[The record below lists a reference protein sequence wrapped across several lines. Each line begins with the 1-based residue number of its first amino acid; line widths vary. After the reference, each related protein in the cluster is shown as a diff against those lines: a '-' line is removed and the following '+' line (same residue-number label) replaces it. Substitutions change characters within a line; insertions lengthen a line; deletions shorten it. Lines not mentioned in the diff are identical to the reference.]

1 MRLSRLNFL
10 PKPVLP
16 GASAIALC
24 IAASLVLLLS
34 ALNWMVQRQALEKM
48 ERQLADAAPKRP
60 AQRIAHPARQ
70 RELEQQTEAMV
81 AAAYE
86 QNLSAV
92 RLMRHIQ
99 PPRDMPVALLGL
111 DLNSQRDAENRKA
124 GLSSGSVKISV
135 EAESS
140 PDMLN
145 YLAYLNEQPMFQSV
159 YLIKHEMVE
168 GSTGRPY
175 HFQLEVKWSQ

>member
-10 PKPVLP
+10 PKPALP

-34 ALNWMVQRQALEKM
+34 ALNWMVQRQAVEKLEQ
-48 ERQLADAAPKRP
+48 QLADAASKHAP
-60 AQRIAHPARQ
+60 QRLANPARL
-70 RELEQQTEAMV
+70 RDLEQQTETM
-81 AAAYE
+81 AAAARE
-86 QNLSAV
+86 QNLSAA
-92 RLMRHIQ
+92 RLLRHIQ

-111 DLNSQRDAENRKA
+111 EMNNQRDAENRKA
-124 GLSSGSVKISV
+124 GLSSGSVKISA

-140 PDMLN
+140 HEMLN

-159 YLIKHEMVE
+159 YLLKHEMVE
-168 GSTGRPY
+168 GSPARAY